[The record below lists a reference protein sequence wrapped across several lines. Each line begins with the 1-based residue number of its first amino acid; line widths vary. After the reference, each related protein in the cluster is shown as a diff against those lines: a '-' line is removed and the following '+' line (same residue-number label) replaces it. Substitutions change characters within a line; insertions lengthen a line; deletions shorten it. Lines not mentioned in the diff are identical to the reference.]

1 MRYRRVG
8 DWTLEDELQQDHEP
22 RVVLFVRSGS
32 KACAWARRELM
43 DLAADYFNARFLEV
57 DLTENPSLAARF
69 LIEETPTT
77 LLFRDGIEVS
87 RRTGHSLRP
96 LLLKALGPE
105 PDPNAD

>member
-1 MRYRRVG
+1 MAYRRVG
-8 DWTLEDELQQDHEP
+8 DWTLEDELQQDHTL
-22 RVVLFVRSGS
+22 RVVLFTRSGS
-32 KACAWARRELM
+32 SGCGRARRELL

-57 DLTENPSLAARF
+57 DLEENPSLAARF

-77 LLFRDGIEVS
+77 LLFRDGVEVG

-105 PDPNAD
+105 PDPDA